1 MINVKAAGINPVD
14 TYIRTGTHS
23 VKPTLP
29 YTPGKD
35 GAGIVQ
41 QVGSDVTRTK
51 VDWNSISITKI
62 FVNIRFVLLLPSANS
77 QGICHSRLSL
87 PFVTAICQGI
97 DINYLK
103 KTNIL
108 GKI

>member
-1 MINVKAAGINPVD
+1 MVINVKAAGINPVD

-51 VDWNSISITKI
+51 VD
-62 FVNIRFVLLLPSANS
+62 
-77 QGICHSRLSL
+77 
-87 PFVTAICQGI
+87 
-97 DINYLK
+97 
-103 KTNIL
+103 
-108 GKI
+108 